1 MPRRNSIVRN
11 LDWGTVVIYLL
22 LVVMGWLNI
31 YAAVY
36 SEEHSSIVDF
46 SQRYGK
52 QLVWMG
58 LAFVLATV
66 VLLSEAQFFSVFA
79 YIIYGL
85 AVLMLFSTLIFGRE
99 VNGAKSWLHI
109 GSLGIQPAEF
119 VKFATGLALAKFMGK
134 QGFKLNNFWAYVKA
148 GAIILLPAAVILLQN
163 DTGSA
168 MVLVSFVLVLFREG
182 MPGWVLIAGA
192 FMVVLFITTLIFDL
206 PIIAI
211 ALLIIAFLLYGF
223 STKRWP
229 DGVKALVLTLIMSL
243 LMYVGTSIL
252 DVDINIDYFFLI
264 PLSICALIAMVFSY
278 FARVRQAFFVGGF
291 VLASLAVAVSTD
303 FVFYNVLETHHQKR
317 INDLLGIED
326 DPLGWG
332 YNVNQSKIAIGSGGF
347 LGKGFLGGTQTKFNF
362 VPEQST
368 DFIFCTV
375 GEEWGFVGSLAVLV
389 LFGMLLLRLVKL
401 AERQREAF
409 ARIYGYAVISV
420 IFFHVAVNIGM
431 TVGLFPVI
439 GIPLPFFSYGGSS
452 LWAFT
457 LLLFIFLKFDTNRF
471 VH

>member
-1 MPRRNSIVRN
+1 M
-11 LDWGTVVIYLL
+11 VIYLL

-58 LAFVLATV
+58 FAFVMATV

-119 VKFATGLALAKFMGK
+119 VKFATGLSLAKFMGK

-182 MPGWVLIAGA
+182 MPGWVLIAGV